1 MFSRKESFTML
12 VLSRKIDESIL
23 ISNNIE
29 LIIVDIIGDKV
40 KIGIN
45 APKDVRIL
53 RSEIY
58 EKMSKQNVVQKNK
71 F

>member
-1 MFSRKESFTML
+1 ML
-12 VLSRKIDESIL
+12 ILSRKIDESII
-23 ISNNIE
+23 ISDNIE
-29 LIIVDIIGDKV
+29 LVIVDIIGDRV

-58 EKMSKQNVVQKNK
+58 NK
-71 F
+71 VKPVKKSVKIK

>member
-1 MFSRKESFTML
+1 ML

-58 EKMSKQNVVQKNK
+58 EKLCKKNNNKNK

>member
-1 MFSRKESFTML
+1 ML

>member
-1 MFSRKESFTML
+1 ML

-58 EKMSKQNVVQKNK
+58 EKLCKKNIVQKK
-71 F
+71 